1 MVFLLT
7 FVQLFI
13 ANTNPSHSAAK
24 VTLTIEVQNI
34 RTQKG
39 TVYFALFKSTDDF
52 PTGKPSEGKKV
63 NATGNQVQTTF
74 SVGPGTY
81 AIAIFHDENAN
92 GHMDKKMFGIPK
104 EPYGF
109 SNNFRPKMSAPKFR
123 DCEFTV
129 GSTAKTISIKLG

>member
-7 FVQLFI
+7 FIQLFI
-13 ANTNPSHSAAK
+13 AVATPDRAAAK
-24 VTLTIEVQNI
+24 VTLTVEVQNV
-34 RTQKG
+34 RAQKG
-39 TVYFALFKSTDDF
+39 AVYFALFKTTDDF
-52 PTGKPSEGKKV
+52 PSGKPSEGKKV
-63 NATGNQVQTTF
+63 NATGSQVQTTF
-74 SVGPGTY
+74 SVEPGSY

-92 GHMDKKMFGIPK
+92 GQMDKKMFGIPK

-109 SNNFRPKMSAPKFR
+109 SNDFRPKMSAPKFK